1 MSAETYTAKAD
12 CPEIAILISGRGSNM
27 LAIVRACQSG
37 VLPARVSHVVSN
49 TPNAAGL
56 AAAGDLG
63 VRTCVVDHR
72 RFATREDFDLAL
84 CDVLS
89 SDTPDWI
96 ALAGFMRIL
105 GKRFVET
112 WPGKILNIHPSL
124 LPRYPGLNT
133 HARAIAAGD
142 DEAGATVHLVTDE
155 LDAGP
160 ILAQRRVPIIAGD
173 TPETLAKRVL
183 SIEHSLYI
191 EALQRCVKTAG
202 SMT

>member
-1 MSAETYTAKAD
+1 MSAETQTAKAD

-37 VLPARVSHVVSN
+37 VLPARVSRVISN

-56 AAAGDLG
+56 AAASDLG
-63 VRTCVVDHR
+63 IRTCIVDHR

-84 CDVLS
+84 SNALS
-89 SDTPDWI
+89 ADTPDWI

-105 GKRFVET
+105 GSQFVET
-112 WPGKILNIHPSL
+112 WSGKILNIHPSL
-124 LPRYPGLNT
+124 LPGYPGLNT

-173 TPETLAKRVL
+173 TPETLADRVL

-191 EALQRCVKTAG
+191 EALQQCVKTTR